1 MTRPPDFAS
10 LRAAWW
16 AHGALRAARRALAE
30 GEIRGIE
37 LPAPPVLPASA
48 IRGVVGWLRHREHTC
63 LEGALVR
70 QRWLAAHGE
79 PRAIAIGVTAPS
91 QGFAAHA
98 WLVGEDDPRVPV
110 FHELTRLEP

>member
-1 MTRPPDFAS
+1 VRRPPDVAS

-16 AHGALRAARRALAE
+16 ARSALRVARRALAR

-37 LPAPPVLPASA
+37 LPAPPALPASA
-48 IRGVVGWLRHREHTC
+48 IRGVAGLLRRRKHTC

-91 QGFAAHA
+91 QGFTAHA
-98 WLVGEDDPRVPV
+98 WLVGEEDAQAPV

>member
-1 MTRPPDFAS
+1 MRRPPNFAS

-16 AHGALRAARRALAE
+16 AHSALRTARRALAR
-30 GEIRGIE
+30 GEVREIA
-37 LPAPPVLPASA
+37 LPEPPPLPASA
-48 IRGVVGWLRHREHTC
+48 VRGVAGLLRRREHTC

-70 QRWLAAHGE
+70 QRWLAAHGQ

-98 WLVGEDDPRVPV
+98 WLVGEDEPQTPM
-110 FHELTRLEP
+110 FHELTRLDP

>member
-1 MTRPPDFAS
+1 MRRPPDLAS

-16 AHGALRAARRALAE
+16 ANRALIAARRALAR
-30 GEIRGIE
+30 GEVRGIE
-37 LPAPPVLPASA
+37 LPVPPRLADSA
-48 IRGVVGWLRHREHTC
+48 IRGVDALLRRRQPSC
-63 LEGALVR
+63 LERALVR

-79 PRAIAIGVTAPS
+79 PHAIAIGVTSPS

-98 WLVGEDDPRVPV
+98 WLVGEHDPQSAI

>member
-1 MTRPPDFAS
+1 MRRPPDLAS

-16 AHGALRAARRALAE
+16 ARSALRAARRALAR
-30 GEIRGIE
+30 GEIRNIQ
-37 LPAPPVLPASA
+37 LPAPPTLPPSA
-48 IRGVVGWLRHREHTC
+48 VRGVAAVLRRREHTC

-70 QRWLAAHGE
+70 QRWLAGHGQ

-98 WLVGEDDPRVPV
+98 WIVGEEDQAPIFP
-110 FHELTRLEP
+110 ELTRLEP

>member
-1 MTRPPDFAS
+1 M
-10 LRAAWW
+10 RAAWW
-16 AHGALRAARRALAE
+16 ARSALRAARCGLAR
-30 GEIRGIE
+30 GEIRDIE
-37 LPAPPVLPASA
+37 LPTPPKLPASA
-48 IRGVVGWLRHREHTC
+48 ARGVAGLLRRRDHTC

-70 QRWLAAHGE
+70 QRWLIAQGE

-98 WLVGEDDPRVPV
+98 WLVGEEDPDWPI

>member
-1 MTRPPDFAS
+1 M
-10 LRAAWW
+10 LR
-16 AHGALRAARRALAE
+16 RRK
-30 GEIRGIE
+30 
-37 LPAPPVLPASA
+37 
-48 IRGVVGWLRHREHTC
+48 HTC

-91 QGFAAHA
+91 QGFTAHA
-98 WLVGEDDPRVPV
+98 WLVGEEDAQAPV